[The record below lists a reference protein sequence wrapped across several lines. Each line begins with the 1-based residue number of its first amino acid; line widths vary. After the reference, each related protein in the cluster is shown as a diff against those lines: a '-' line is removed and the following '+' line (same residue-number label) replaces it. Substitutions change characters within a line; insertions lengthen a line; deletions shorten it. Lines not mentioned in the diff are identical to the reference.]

1 MAANSLYTQYKTANV
16 AIKLIVI
23 NVAIFLFFTLTNW
36 SLQSSGIGLQSW
48 FVLPSDFSKLIVQPW
63 GIITYA
69 FLHGGFWHILWNM
82 VFLYVFSQYVLNLF
96 SEKRLLTLYFLGA
109 ISGGVLFVLAYNLFP
124 VFSRNLGF
132 LLGASA
138 AVNAI
143 IVFIATYTPNSPIRI
158 LIFNLKL
165 WHIAA
170 FVVLRDLLTLDISDN
185 AGGLIA
191 HLGGAAF
198 GYVYALQ
205 LAKGNDIGL
214 WWERIMDSVTSF
226 FSGSSTKSKR
236 TGDKRSR
243 SKMRTVHKKQTTTS
257 TSKGRLNKTE
267 QQQKID
273 AILDKISKSGY
284 DSLSKAEKDF
294 LFKAGKE

>member
-191 HLGGAAF
+191 H
-198 GYVYALQ
+198 
-205 LAKGNDIGL
+205 
-214 WWERIMDSVTSF
+214 
-226 FSGSSTKSKR
+226 
-236 TGDKRSR
+236 R

>member
-1 MAANSLYTQYKTANV
+1 MAANSLYTQYKTANI

-23 NVAIFLFFTLTNW
+23 NVAVFLFFTLTNW
-36 SLQSSGIGLQSW
+36 ILQSPGVGLESW
-48 FVLPSDFSKLIVQPW
+48 FVLPSNLPKLITQPW
-63 GIITYA
+63 GLITYA

-96 SEKRLLTLYFLGA
+96 TEKRLLTLYFLGG
-109 ISGGVLFVLAYNLFP
+109 ISGGVLFVAAYNLFP
-124 VFSRNLGF
+124 VFSNNLGY
-132 LLGASA
+132 LMGASA

-143 IVFIATYTPNSPIRI
+143 IVFIATYSPNSPIRI
-158 LIFNLKL
+158 FIFNLKL
-165 WHIAA
+165 WHVGA
-170 FVVLRDLLTLDISDN
+170 FVVLRDLLTLDISDK

-198 GYVYALQ
+198 GYIYAQQ

-214 WWERIMDSVTSF
+214 WWERIMDKVISF
-226 FSGSSTKSKR
+226 FSGTTTKRK
-236 TGDKRSR
+236 GDKRSR
-243 SKMRTVHKKQTTTS
+243 SKMRTVHKKKTTTTS
-257 TSKGRLNKTE
+257 SKRRLDKTE

>member
-1 MAANSLYTQYKTANV
+1 MAANSLYTQYRTANI

-23 NVAIFLFFTLTNW
+23 NVAAFLFFTLTNW
-36 SLQSSGIGLQSW
+36 ALQNSGIGLQSW
-48 FVLPSDFSKLIVQPW
+48 FVLPSDFSKLITQPW

-109 ISGGVLFVLAYNLFP
+109 VAGGILFVLAYNLFP
-124 VFSRNLGF
+124 VFSDYQGY

-165 WHIAA
+165 WHVAA

-214 WWERIMDSVTSF
+214 WWERIMDSITSF
-226 FSGSSTKSKR
+226 FSGSSTQTKR
-236 TGDKRSR
+236 TGNKRSR
-243 SKMRTVHKKQTTTS
+243 SKMRTVHKKKSTTS
-257 TSKGRLNKTE
+257 SSKSRLNKIE

>member
-1 MAANSLYTQYKTANV
+1 MAANSLYTQYKTANI

-23 NVAIFLFFTLTNW
+23 NVAVFLFFTLTNW
-36 SLQSSGIGLQSW
+36 ILQSPGVGLESW
-48 FVLPSDFSKLIVQPW
+48 FVLPSNLPKLITQPW
-63 GIITYA
+63 GLITYA

-96 SEKRLLTLYFLGA
+96 TEKRLLTLYFLGG
-109 ISGGVLFVLAYNLFP
+109 ISGGVLFVAAYNLFP
-124 VFSRNLGF
+124 VFSNDLGY
-132 LLGASA
+132 LMGASA

-143 IVFIATYTPNSPIRI
+143 IVFIATYSPNSPIRI
-158 LIFNLKL
+158 FIFNLKL
-165 WHIAA
+165 WHVGA
-170 FVVLRDLLTLDISDN
+170 FVVLRDLLTLDISDK

-198 GYVYALQ
+198 GYIYAQQ

-214 WWERIMDSVTSF
+214 WWERIMDKVISF
-226 FSGSSTKSKR
+226 FSGTTTKRK
-236 TGDKRSR
+236 GDKRSR
-243 SKMRTVHKKQTTTS
+243 SKMRTVHKKKTTTTS
-257 TSKGRLNKTE
+257 SKRRLDKTE

>member
-205 LAKGNDIGL
+205 LAKGKDIGL

-236 TGDKRSR
+236 TGNKRSR

>member
-1 MAANSLYTQYKTANV
+1 MAANSFLNQYKTANI

-23 NVAIFLFFTLTNW
+23 NVVVFLIFNILPWLVQVDNGVLTKY
-36 SLQSSGIGLQSW
+36 
-48 FVLPSDFSKLIVQPW
+48 FVLPTDLLRLVQQPW
-63 GIITYA
+63 SVITYA
-69 FLHGGFWHILWNM
+69 FLHSGFLHILFNM
-82 VFLYVFSQYVLNLF
+82 LFLYVFSKFILNLF
-96 SEKRLLTLYFLGA
+96 TEKRFLTIYLL
-109 ISGGVLFVLAYNLFP
+109 GGIFGGLAFILAYNLLPAFDG
-124 VFSRNLGF
+124 STS

-143 IVFIATYTPNSPIRI
+143 IVFIATYSPNTPIR
-158 LIFNLKL
+158 LFVFNLKL

-170 FVVLRDLLTLDISDN
+170 FVVLRDLLTLNSSDN

-198 GYVYALQ
+198 GYIYAMQ

-214 WWERIMDSVTSF
+214 WFEKLMDTVTSW
-226 FSGSSTKSKR
+226 FSSKPK
-236 TGDKRSR
+236 DKKAR
-243 SKMRTVHKKQTTTS
+243 MRTVHRTTKKKTTKS
-257 TSKGRLNKTE
+257 TKTKQSSVTKSD
-267 QQQKID
+267 QQQQID

-294 LFKAGKE
+294 LFKAGKDN

>member
-170 FVVLRDLLTLDISDN
+170 FVVLKDLLTLDISDN

>member
-1 MAANSLYTQYKTANV
+1 MAANSLYTQYKTANI

-23 NVAIFLFFTLTNW
+23 NVAIFLFFTLANW
-36 SLQSSGIGLQSW
+36 ALKNSGIGLQSW
-48 FVLPSDFSKLIVQPW
+48 FVLPSDFSKLVVQPW
-63 GIITYA
+63 GIISYA

-109 ISGGVLFVLAYNLFP
+109 IAGGILFVLAYNLFP
-124 VFSRNLGF
+124 VFSDYQGY

-165 WHIAA
+165 WHVAA

-214 WWERIMDSVTSF
+214 WWERIMDSITSF
-226 FSGSSTKSKR
+226 FSGSSTQTKR
-236 TGDKRSR
+236 TGNKRSR
-243 SKMRTVHKKQTTTS
+243 SKMRTVHKKKSTTS
-257 TSKGRLNKTE
+257 SSKSRLNKTE